1 MCGIFGVVNRHKRQL
16 DKRAFITL
24 GCANDAR
31 GGDACGVMI
40 DGKKTSKSR
49 AKIKK
54 IDKKSNTSIVELV
67 IHEGRNHQVKKMFQA
82 IGYDV
87 IRLRRESFATL
98 TVNDLKSGE
107 YRELSVKEVKRLY
120 ALVKQP

>member
-40 DGKKTSKSR
+40 DGKVDRGTEKDDVYFQNWYPKSKVLKDTEKCYVALGHCRKASVGGV
-49 AKIKK
+49 AA
-54 IDKKSNTSIVELV
+54 DKAQPVTISDENGNLLFCL
-67 IHEGRNHQVKKMFQA
+67 IH
-82 IGYDV
+82 
-87 IRLRRESFATL
+87 
-98 TVNDLKSGE
+98 NDCF
-107 YRELSVKEVKRLY
+107 
-120 ALVKQP
+120 

>member
-40 DGKKTSKSR
+40 DGKVDRGTEKMMFIF
-49 AKIKK
+49 KIGIPNQK
-54 IDKKSNTSIVELV
+54 
-67 IHEGRNHQVKKMFQA
+67 
-82 IGYDV
+82 Y
-87 IRLRRESFATL
+87 
-98 TVNDLKSGE
+98 
-107 YRELSVKEVKRLY
+107 
-120 ALVKQP
+120 